1 MMSVLGKGVR
11 IVKRNSK
18 FILLGTG
25 IFLISILIGYLNA
38 EEIQKMASELMKE
51 LEQIARKIN
60 ENNSPLYT
68 FWVIFQNNLL
78 ASLSM
83 LGLGIFLGFYPA
95 LALLSNGILLGFMLK
110 ISALKGINPFSV
122 FFLGILPHGIFE
134 LFAVIVAASIGM
146 KYGIL
151 IIRMLA
157 NLANNSRR
165 SRLVDDFKTSLN
177 ELPYIVGAIVVLLL
191 LAAVIES
198 TVTPLLINSFLGD
211 QMVS

>member
-1 MMSVLGKGVR
+1 MASVLGKGVQ

-25 IFLISILIGYLNA
+25 IFFISVLIGYLNA
-38 EEIQKMASELMKE
+38 EEIQKMASELLKE
-51 LEQIARKIN
+51 LENIARKIN

-68 FWVIFQNNLL
+68 FWVIFQNNVL

-110 ISALKGINPFSV
+110 LSALKGINPFSV

-151 IIRMLA
+151 IVRMLG

-165 SRLVDDFKTSLN
+165 TRLVDDFKTSLN

-198 TVTPLLINSFLGD
+198 TVTPMLINSFLGD
-211 QMVS
+211 QIVS